1 MSLAVFLAH
10 PHPND
15 SGGGTAGHEGSHP
28 CSSPAEPEGATDFLF
43 LSFQMHSGPFQ
54 GTFSLIKEN
63 CIFYYYYFLIIME
76 NSCLGSMEDG
86 QMIFW
91 KFLSVIIT
99 RAHIN

>member
-43 LSFQMHSGPFQ
+43 LSF
-54 GTFSLIKEN
+54 FSN
-63 CIFYYYYFLIIME
+63 A
-76 NSCLGSMEDG
+76 
-86 QMIFW
+86 FW
-91 KFLSVIIT
+91 TIP
-99 RAHIN
+99 RHIQPD